1 MAVVGGQF
9 QAIPAKPASS
19 GGGYILLK
27 KKSIQTGTEVH
38 LSFRLFENT
47 VEIISFL
54 NLIFFVKNYM
64 ILDMFSKNNF

>member
-9 QAIPAKPASS
+9 QAIPAKLASS

-38 LSFRLFENT
+38 LAFRSFENT
-47 VEIISFL
+47 VKIMFFFNL
-54 NLIFFVKNYM
+54 NFFIKNYI
-64 ILDMFSKNNF
+64 ILNYFDV

>member
-9 QAIPAKPASS
+9 QAIPAKLASS

-38 LSFRLFENT
+38 LAFRPRLK
-47 VEIISFL
+47 L
-54 NLIFFVKNYM
+54 CFF
-64 ILDMFSKNNF
+64 

>member
-27 KKSIQTGTEVH
+27 KNSIQTRTKPTWH
-38 LSFRLFENT
+38 LIYLRIRLKLYLF
-47 VEIISFL
+47 
-54 NLIFFVKNYM
+54 
-64 ILDMFSKNNF
+64 

>member
-9 QAIPAKPASS
+9 QAIPAKLASS

-47 VEIISFL
+47 VKTVFLL
-54 NLIFFVKNYM
+54 NLNFFIKNYI
-64 ILDMFSKNNF
+64 ILYNFDI

>member
-9 QAIPAKPASS
+9 QAIPAKLASS

-38 LSFRLFENT
+38 LAFRPFKNT
-47 VEIISFL
+47 VKTV
-54 NLIFFVKNYM
+54 FFFK
-64 ILDMFSKNNF
+64 FKF